1 MRSTN
6 NSFADDGFA
15 WDGSR
20 KNYRPRRSLRI
31 AEDSPSRLLRTAQG
45 ARCDFCG
52 NPVEWYQR
60 PGSTAVPLHPVELPA
75 GSVPPGERWH
85 VSSGVA
91 HASHDGSAWCRVR
104 HHAVCPAGPTAN
116 RSLLLEETQRV
127 LGLTSRRL
135 QDAGLFT
142 PRPEQ
147 PAQAAPDAPVRPVV
161 RIICARYL
169 APGPLEELQCVAQTR
184 ARRRCSLPVLDP
196 EALPGTWRLEL
207 VDPLLRPGDGHLPAD
222 PEVMALYDLTGLPYA
237 EQMRWRAQR
246 CTAHV
251 AVRGAADSALVAWEP
266 FDPVRHRLYIC
277 DRLPGPSL
285 RGSDPGRG
293 LG

>member
-6 NSFADDGFA
+6 NSFADDGRA

-20 KNYRPRRSLRI
+20 KNYRPRRFLRI
-31 AEDSPSRLLRTAQG
+31 AEDSPSRLLRTAQS
-45 ARCDFCG
+45 AWCDFCG
-52 NPVEWYQR
+52 NAIEWYQR

-85 VSSGVA
+85 VTSGVA

-104 HHAVCPAGPTAN
+104 HHALCPAGLAGS
-116 RSLLLEETQRV
+116 RSPLLEEICRA
-127 LGLTSRRL
+127 LALNSRRL

-147 PAQAAPDAPVRPVV
+147 SPTAAPNVPVRPVV

-196 EALPGTWRLEL
+196 EAVPGTWRLEL
-207 VDPLLRPGDGHLPAD
+207 VDPLLRPGDGHLPA
-222 PEVMALYDLTGLPYA
+222 ELEAMALYDLTGLPYA

-251 AVRGAADSALVAWEP
+251 TVRNAADSALIAWEP
-266 FDPVRHRLYIC
+266 FDSVRHRQYIR
-277 DRLPGPSL
+277 DRLPAPSL
-285 RGSDPGRG
+285 RGPAPGRC

>member
-1 MRSTN
+1 MRSTS

-85 VSSGVA
+85 VSSGIA

-104 HHAVCPAGPTAN
+104 HHALCPASSAGN
-116 RSLLLEETQRV
+116 RSPLLEEMCRT
-127 LGLTSRRL
+127 LALNSRRL

-142 PRPEQ
+142 LRPEQ
-147 PAQAAPDAPVRPVV
+147 PPQATPDVPVRPVV
-161 RIICARYL
+161 RIIGARYL
-169 APGPLEELQCVAQTR
+169 APGPLGDLQCVARTR

-237 EQMRWRAQR
+237 EQLRWHKQR
-246 CTAHV
+246 CPTHA
-251 AVRGAADSALVAWEP
+251 AIDEAADHARTEWEP
-266 FDPVRHRLYIC
+266 FDPVRHRLYIR
-277 DRLPGPSL
+277 DRLPDPSPA
-285 RGSDPGRG
+285 PGRG
-293 LG
+293 PG